1 MEESTKK
8 KLREFLVTKL
18 NEFTDYGPL
27 FDDESIFMSG
37 RLDSFSMMNVVI
49 HLEKIYGIINNAGT
63 LESFSDA
70 SSLTF
75 TTNASI
81 GDNIYIVYDGANW
94 YADIICVVNDGVIYN

>member
-37 RLDSFSMMNVVI
+37 RLDSFSMMNVVM
-49 HLEKIYGIINNAGT
+49 HLEKIYGID
-63 LESFSDA
+63 FSKIDFDF
-70 SSLTF
+70 SLLDT
-75 TTNASI
+75 
-81 GDNIYIVYDGANW
+81 
-94 YADIICVVNDGVIYN
+94 VNDIEKLIDSSE